1 MKLFVSLVLCSFAT
15 LPAFAADVDEIPAEA
30 FGAWQLEFTTP
41 EYEQK
46 SPIIIVGRQREELVA
61 WYATED
67 ELQAFSEVELE
78 GEVLKLTFRPKKYD
92 GDLLVTFS
100 GHLKEDGVCEGDIDY
115 KSNDGDSG
123 TFDFAGKR
131 IELSEFDQTTTW
143 NISFETPDGEL
154 REGHVTAL
162 TKNSKTYGWY
172 SSEDYELPA
181 IKMTNSADKVV
192 MSLTLKTEKGETI
205 DMTLRG
211 TIEGDRISGD
221 IEYSFNGDTGSFAFT
236 GKNAS

>member
-1 MKLFVSLVLCSFAT
+1 MKLFVSLVLCAFVA
-15 LPAFAADVDEIPAEA
+15 LPAVAADVDTIPEEV

-46 SPIIIVGRQREELVA
+46 SPVIIVGHQRKELVA
-61 WYATED
+61 WYAAED

-78 GEVLKLTFRPKKYD
+78 GEELRLTFRPEKYD
-92 GDLLVTFS
+92 GDVLVTFS

-115 KSNDGDSG
+115 KTNDGDSG
-123 TFDFAGKR
+123 TFEFAGKR
-131 IELSEFDQTTTW
+131 IELPEFDKTTVW
-143 NISFETPDGEL
+143 GISFETPDGEQ
-154 REGHVTAL
+154 REGRVTAL

-181 IKMTNSADKVV
+181 KKMTQSADKVV
-192 MSLTLKTEKGETI
+192 MSLSMKTKDGETV

-211 TIEGDRISGD
+211 TVEGDRISGD
-221 IEYSFNGDTGSFAFT
+221 IEYSLNGETGSFAFT
-236 GKNAS
+236 GKRAS